1 MSDPR
6 SNGRAGV
13 GIVGAGEFGQ
23 TFMAQAARSPHFA
36 LRVVFDRSPEK
47 ALTALANAGHG
58 ADAHVRCASRE
69 AALRAIEAG
78 KIAVIEDHALMVG
91 LPIVAVVEATG
102 VPGTAAAV
110 AESAI
115 AAGYHVAMATKE
127 AEVVVGPALARRAK
141 AAGVV
146 HTVVDGDQPS
156 LLIGLIARARL
167 LGLTVVAAGK
177 STEADYILD
186 AERGTVTAWGRT
198 VAVEGYAWRLDDLAS
213 LEGRRIVSLATKT
226 VPDLCEMTI
235 VANHT
240 DIVPDRP
247 ELHGPVARTV
257 ELPSLF
263 RPQAAGGLLEQSGVV
278 DVFTCLRRPDEIS
291 FAGGVF
297 VVVEAPDPTTGR
309 VLASKGIPASGDGR
323 YLLLHNPVHLLGV
336 EALASLYSAVHLG
349 RSTGGKD
356 PRQRFDLVAR
366 TTRAFAA
373 GELLTIGERHEIPDL
388 APLILPARGDEP
400 TAPIPYYLAAT
411 GRIARPVAA
420 GQLLTLAQVEIDPA
434 SALCRLR
441 REALA

>member
-1 MSDPR
+1 MP
-6 SNGRAGV
+6 G
-13 GIVGAGEFGQ
+13 
-23 TFMAQAARSPHFA
+23 
-36 LRVVFDRSPEK
+36 
-47 ALTALANAGHG
+47 TAPT
-58 ADAHVRCASRE
+58 HVRCDSRE
-69 AALRAIEAG
+69 AALRAIESG
-78 KIAVIEDHALMVG
+78 KIAVVEDHALMAG

-127 AEVVVGPALARRAK
+127 AEVVVGPVLARRAK
-141 AAGVV
+141 VAGVV

-156 LLIGLIARARL
+156 LLIGLIARPRL

-198 VAVEGYAWRLDDLAS
+198 IAVERYDWRLDDLSAH
-213 LEGRRIVSLATKT
+213 EDRRITSLATKT

-240 DIVPDRP
+240 DLAPDCP

-263 RPQAAGGLLEQSGVV
+263 RPKAEGGLLERSGVV

-309 VLASKGIPASGDGR
+309 VLASKGIPASDDGR

-336 EALASLYSAVHLG
+336 EALASLYSAVYLG
-349 RSTGGKD
+349 RSTGGSD
-356 PRQRFDLVAR
+356 VRQRFDLVAH
-366 TTRAFAA
+366 TTRAFASD
-373 GELLTIGERHEIPDL
+373 EQLMIGERHQIPDL
-388 APLILPARGDEP
+388 APMIMPHCADEP
-400 TAPIPYYLAAT
+400 GVPIPYYLAAG
-411 GRIARPVAA
+411 GRIVRPLDA
-420 GQLLTLAQVEIDPA
+420 GHLLTFADVESDA
-434 SALCRLR
+434 TSALYSLR
-441 REALA
+441 RET

>member
-1 MSDPR
+1 MTETG
-6 SNGRAGV
+6 SNDRAGV

-36 LRVVFDRSPEK
+36 LRVVCDSAPEK
-47 ALTALANAGHG
+47 ALAALANAGYG
-58 ADAHVRCASRE
+58 ADAHVRCDSRA
-69 AALRAIEAG
+69 AALAAIESG
-78 KIAVIEDHALMVG
+78 RIAVVEDHSLMAG

-102 VPGTAAAV
+102 MPGTAAAV
-110 AESAI
+110 AEGAI

-141 AAGVV
+141 AAGRV

-186 AERGTVTAWGRT
+186 ASRGTVTAWGRT
-198 VAVEGYAWRLDDLAS
+198 VAVERYAWQLGDLAA
-213 LEGRRIVSLATKT
+213 LDGRRFASLATKT

-240 DIVPDRP
+240 DLAPDRP

-263 RPQAAGGLLEQSGVV
+263 RPKAAGGLLQRSGAV

-309 VLASKGIPASGDGR
+309 VLASKGIPASDDGR

-336 EALASLYSAVHLG
+336 EALASLHSAVHLG
-349 RSTGGKD
+349 RSTGGED
-356 PRQRFDLVAR
+356 VRQRFDLVAR
-366 TTRAFAA
+366 TTRAFVA
-373 GELLTIGERHEIPDL
+373 GEPLMIGERHEIPDL
-388 APLILPARGDEP
+388 EPLIVPHRADEHGAP
-400 TAPIPYYLAAT
+400 TPYYLAAG
-411 GRIARPVAA
+411 GRIVRPLDA
-420 GQLLTLAQVEIDPA
+420 GRVLTFADVETDPT
-434 SALCRLR
+434 SSLYRLR
-441 REALA
+441 RET